1 MAVDRSLRPTFQGD
15 LSLASEEPLQRLE
28 ERIGHRFASRGHLV
42 RALTHASAVAESNL
56 AQGESYQRLEFLGDR
71 VLALVIADM
80 LLEAF
85 PKADEGELARRLT
98 GLVRN
103 ESCAEV
109 ATDIDLGSWIRL
121 GGGEVQSGGR
131 RKAAILGDVCEA
143 VIGAIFVDG
152 GLDAARAFID
162 RNWRKR
168 MLNWTGPLRDAKTTL
183 QEWVQGRGLATPKY
197 EIAERSGPD
206 HAPHFTVEVKIEGMP
221 AVLGTGRSRREAEQK
236 AATAVLRAQGV
247 WREETNAV

>member
-1 MAVDRSLRPTFQGD
+1 M
-15 LSLASEEPLQRLE
+15 ASEEPLQRLE
-28 ERIGHRFASRGHLV
+28 ETIGYRFSNRGHLV
-42 RALTHASAVAESNL
+42 RALTHASAIAESHL

-80 LLEAF
+80 LLASF
-85 PKADEGELARRLT
+85 PSADEGELARRLT

-109 ATDIDLGSWIRL
+109 ALDIDLGSWIRL

-152 GLDAARAFID
+152 GLPAAQAFID
-162 RNWRKR
+162 SHWRKR
-168 MLNWTGPLRDAKTTL
+168 MLNWTGPWRDAKTTL
-183 QEWVQGRGLATPKY
+183 QEWVQGRGLAAPKY
-197 EIAERSGPD
+197 DIAERSGPD

-221 AVLGTGRSRREAEQK
+221 VVVGSGRSRREAEQK
-236 AATAVLRAQGV
+236 AATSVLLAQGV
-247 WREETNAV
+247 WREETHGV